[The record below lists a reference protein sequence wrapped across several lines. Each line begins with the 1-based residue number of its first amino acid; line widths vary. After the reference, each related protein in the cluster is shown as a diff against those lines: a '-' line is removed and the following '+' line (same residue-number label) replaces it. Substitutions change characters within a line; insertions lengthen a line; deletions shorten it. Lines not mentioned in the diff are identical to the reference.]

1 MKKST
6 YNQKLIAILLC
17 ILSVNLAIAAS
28 TPKWNVTIKG
38 TKNSDYFK
46 SIAVINDDTVYVIT
60 NSSKLF
66 KTTDRGATW
75 TTSAISFWEKGSQP
89 RAISFANAKVGYIVG
104 DNSIIKTTDYGKT
117 WTKLTDPGVGIVLS
131 SVYAKSVDTCY
142 FGAKG
147 SVYYTYDGGKT
158 IQSTTVS
165 AGLSSLCVTKNG
177 TIYRGGS
184 DGGIYK
190 SVNNALSF
198 KGIFSKTTTN
208 FIDNQISS
216 VYFSDEN
223 TGYVVGLK
231 KTGEAPFA
239 NNILKTING
248 GLTWTGNAIGVGSAV
263 NSKGPT
269 GVCIPSNGIGY
280 VVGLVPN
287 EGNIYIWKTT
297 DAGATFVNDSEDAI
311 ATDYYSVAITPR
323 GDVYIAGNGCV
334 LTRKAIV
341 H

>member
-1 MKKST
+1 MKKSI
-6 YNQKLIAILLC
+6 YNQKLITILLC
-17 ILSVNLAIAAS
+17 IISVNLTIIAS
-28 TPKWNVTIKG
+28 VPKWNVTIKG
-38 TKNSDYFK
+38 SKNSDYFK

-60 NSSKLF
+60 NTSKIL
-66 KTTDRGATW
+66 KTTNAGINW
-75 TTSAISFWEKGSQP
+75 TTTNLPTWNAGSQP
-89 RAISFANAKVGYIVG
+89 RAVNFANAKVGYVAG
-104 DNSIIKTTDYGKT
+104 DNSIAKTVDYGKT
-117 WTKLTDPGVGIVLS
+117 WTKLTDLGVGIGIS
-131 SVYAKSVDTCY
+131 SVYAKNADTCY

-158 IQSTTVS
+158 IQSTSVS
-165 AGLSSLCVTKNG
+165 AGLSSLYVNKNG

-198 KGIFSKTTTN
+198 KGVFSKTTTN

-216 VYFSDEN
+216 LYFSDEN
-223 TGYVVGLK
+223 IGYIVGLK
-231 KTGEAPFA
+231 KTGEAPFI
-239 NNILKTING
+239 NNILKTTNG
-248 GLTWTGNAIGVGSAV
+248 GLVWTGNPIGVSSTV

-269 GVCIPSNGIGY
+269 SVCIPSNGIGY

-287 EGNIYIWKTT
+287 EGDIYIWKTT
-297 DAGATFVNDSEDAI
+297 DAGATFVNDSDGAI

-334 LTRKAIV
+334 LTRKAIA